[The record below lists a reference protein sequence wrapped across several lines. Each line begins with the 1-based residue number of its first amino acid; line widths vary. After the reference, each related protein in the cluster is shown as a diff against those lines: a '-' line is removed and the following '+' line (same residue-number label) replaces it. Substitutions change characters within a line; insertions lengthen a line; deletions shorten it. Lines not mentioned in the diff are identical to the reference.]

1 MNKCL
6 NCGKIID
13 ERSEV
18 CSQECAK
25 EYFEYVYDEK
35 LEDHPEFTTKIA
47 GVKNSKEEVKEIEER
62 IRKNLNKV
70 EGFEFTGDIKLKL
83 DLISFQI

>member
-25 EYFEYVYDEK
+25 EYFEYVFDEK
-35 LEDHPEFTTKIA
+35 LEDHPEFKTKI
-47 GVKNSKEEVKEIEER
+47 
-62 IRKNLNKV
+62 
-70 EGFEFTGDIKLKL
+70 EGE
-83 DLISFQI
+83 